1 MYSCRPVPSVST
13 IVLVERSWI
22 RSPPPGRVCQR
33 SARQDISKLCPQIVH
48 VLRPRSSRA
57 DELLDLL
64 VDLPKSSSTWAL
76 IRRALRPPVNWPES
90 SQAAGRPGRRALGPP
105 LAPSEL
111 STRIQDYPPSITSN
125 SRKISI
131 SRIYPIH
138 RGFPVIRITI
148 DLELAQLFTTQ
159 PPKLKNG
166 VGIPTDMTATAQF

>member
-1 MYSCRPVPSVST
+1 M
-13 IVLVERSWI
+13 I
-22 RSPPPGRVCQR
+22 RM
-33 SARQDISKLCPQIVH
+33 H

-111 STRIQDYPPSITSN
+111 SVWLSGGR
-125 SRKISI
+125 
-131 SRIYPIH
+131 
-138 RGFPVIRITI
+138 
-148 DLELAQLFTTQ
+148 
-159 PPKLKNG
+159 
-166 VGIPTDMTATAQF
+166 